1 MNKYTIDDLDL
12 KGKRVFIRVDF
23 NVPLDAN
30 QTITDDT
37 RIKAAL
43 PTIRKAADSGAKV
56 ILASHL
62 GRPKGEKKPEFSLKP
77 VAARLQELLEKPVIM
92 ASDCIGEDVEK
103 RKSELQDGEVLL
115 LENVRFYSGETKGDA
130 AFATDLF
137 KQIDLFISDAFGT
150 AHRPHSSMV
159 GCEKYI
165 EKRAA
170 GYLLIKEIEYLHNAV
185 ENPQRPFVAILGGA
199 KISGKI
205 DVIKSLMDKVDILI
219 VGGGMV
225 YTFLKAQGYEIGT
238 SLLEEDRIDMAKSLL
253 AEMADKSVEFLLP
266 VDTVI
271 ADAFDNDAR
280 RQTVASN
287 GLLPE
292 WMGMDIG
299 PQTRELINA
308 KLTGA
313 KTVVWNG
320 PMGVFEMDNFSA
332 GTKSVAAKLAEITA
346 QGATTIIGGGDS
358 AAAIQKFGLAEKVSH
373 ISTGGGASL
382 EFLEG
387 KELPGVT
394 VLTDK

>member
-43 PTIRKAADSGAKV
+43 PTIRKAVDSGAKV

-92 ASDCIGEDVEK
+92 AFDCIGEDVEK

-130 AFATDLF
+130 AFAADLF

-150 AHRPHSSMV
+150 AHRPHTSMV

>member
-43 PTIRKAADSGAKV
+43 PTIRKAVDSGAKV

-130 AFATDLF
+130 AFAADLF